1 MYSIDKKEE
10 EDESF
15 SSWTMITQI
24 KNYKW
29 KNTWDLSWNG
39 AETHERTINI
49 AVVDWRET
57 IQKTCV
63 RMLIHPEGINV

>member
-29 KNTWDLSWNG
+29 KNTWDLS
-39 AETHERTINI
+39 
-49 AVVDWRET
+49 
-57 IQKTCV
+57 
-63 RMLIHPEGINV
+63 